1 MKRTLVV
8 LAAVVGFATAA
19 GAATL
24 NVFTTD
30 TSNVVTN
37 TFTVGQTILLKIEG
51 TVGVG
56 ETDNGI
62 HGEVAYSAA
71 LTTTLP
77 GSTQPNWFNNPGVM
91 FTADGLSVAFDNNN
105 GSSTGSAPNVLN
117 GTSIITLIADAIG
130 VSPVTWGG
138 TTLDFFN
145 IYFYPNPVGNP
156 TGHSFTIGG
165 VVPEPTTAGLVG
177 LGLLGL
183 ALGGRRRA

>member
-1 MKRTLVV
+1 MMRTLVAV
-8 LAAVVGFATAA
+8 AAVVGFATAA
-19 GAATL
+19 SAATL

-30 TSNVVTN
+30 TSDVVKN
-37 TFTVGQTILLKIEG
+37 TFVVGETILLKIAG
-51 TVGVG
+51 DAQGNL
-56 ETDNGI
+56 DNAI
-62 HGEVAYSAA
+62 HGEVQYNAA
-71 LTTTLP
+71 ITSTVP
-77 GSTQPNWFNNPGVM
+77 GASTQPGWFGNPGVM
-91 FTADGLSVAFDNNN
+91 FTADGLSVAFDNNSGTAN
-105 GSSTGSAPNVLN
+105 PVAPNIQT
-117 GTSIITLIADAIG
+117 GTSVIRLVADALG

-138 TTLDFFN
+138 TTLDFFS